1 MNLHICNLTEKH
13 LPMVDAFS
21 CVENPEHLKQFSRL
35 SGEAIVKEFYSVSW
49 FLWIIAYGK
58 NDNTLLYPLPV
69 YPHFICESTS
79 SITGQFTW

>member
-1 MNLHICNLTEKH
+1 MGHEVDTEGWSLLQQH
-13 LPMVDAFS
+13 T
-21 CVENPEHLKQFSRL
+21 CYPEHLKQFSRL